1 MTRGPLS
8 IQAQGICALAKH
20 TVWSHSNIKSC
31 ELQHELAF
39 ITLAKPFCA
48 IHLAAQNVHLK
59 KENIHFNLIYL

>member
-1 MTRGPLS
+1 MCPR
-8 IQAQGICALAKH
+8 

>member
-8 IQAQGICALAKH
+8 IQAQGICALAQFGR
-20 TVWSHSNIKSC
+20 SNIKSC